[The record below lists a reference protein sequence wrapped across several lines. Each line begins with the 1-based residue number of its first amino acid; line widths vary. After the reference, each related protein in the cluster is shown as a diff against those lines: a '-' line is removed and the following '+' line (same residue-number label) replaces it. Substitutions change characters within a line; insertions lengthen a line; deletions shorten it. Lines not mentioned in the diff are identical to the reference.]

1 MFDSLKTQNAPTRL
15 DEVIDSAL
23 THMIDL
29 DPTTDAYAK
38 AADQV
43 SKLYKLKE
51 STTPKRVSSDT
62 LAVVLGN
69 LAGIG
74 MILGYERAHIVT
86 SKALGFVL
94 RPSK

>member
-1 MFDSLKTQNAPTRL
+1 MFDSLKTQTSPTKL
-15 DEVIDSAL
+15 DEVIDAAL
-23 THMIDL
+23 TQMLSI
-29 DPTTDAYAK
+29 DPTTEEYSK

-43 SKLYKLKE
+43 TKLYKLRE
-51 STTPKRVSSDT
+51 ATTPKRVGADT

-74 MILGYERAHIVT
+74 MILSYEHVHVVT